1 MSVVVDMR
9 REDDTNGIM
18 ATLLRDSAGKSI
30 DESETSAGK
39 ILKEAVTSKERK
51 VNVSEHQFYKNPHY
65 VPLDEID
72 RMGDRLAAEYIIHR
86 YVDRYKHGVFGIA
99 DRCAD
104 AAKSHDIEQKHFSK
118 HTTLTI
124 PSMFLA
130 ASALTAGF
138 GATRAISSLSIASAV
153 PHARFMQSVII
164 IMSNI

>member
-72 RMGDRLAAEYIIHR
+72 RMGDRLAEYIIHT
-86 YVDRYKHGVFGIA
+86 DTWTDTHGVFTWYCG
-99 DRCAD
+99 
-104 AAKSHDIEQKHFSK
+104 
-118 HTTLTI
+118 
-124 PSMFLA
+124 
-130 ASALTAGF
+130 
-138 GATRAISSLSIASAV
+138 SLCGCSQES
-153 PHARFMQSVII
+153 
-164 IMSNI
+164 